1 MPIVQYVVVVG
12 GLLFSLLFAAD
23 HFLSTGTAPATETEV
38 DRSIIRISSTRP
50 LPEKIVFD
58 VSHPPVPATSDV
70 AEIAHDESS
79 AHEALAIPR
88 DALAMIPQDRAGET
102 QPARAVNERSPKHRH
117 SARLPRRT
125 SEPRIAFDRSEF
137 PGGW

>member
-70 AEIAHDESS
+70 TEVAHESS
-79 AHEALAIPR
+79 AREPLAIPR

-102 QPARAVNERSPKHRH
+102 QPARAVTERIPKHRH
-117 SARLPRRT
+117 AARPLRRT
-125 SEPRIAFDRSEF
+125 FERRLAFDHREF
-137 PGGW
+137 PGNW